1 MDNPMYVIV
10 NLALKKL
17 SIEEIAACNLAIM
30 LNGYDW
36 DEIPDHILGAKK
48 LDPLKTDNGKM
59 HQETKRV
66 LQELVNARVNAEVN
80 ARVNAETNY

>member
-1 MDNPMYVIV
+1 MDNPMYAIV
-10 NLALKKL
+10 NLTLKEL
-17 SIEEIAACNLAIM
+17 SIEEIAACNLAVM
-30 LNGYDW
+30 LNGHDW

-66 LQELVNARVNAEVN
+66 LQELVNARVNQGE
-80 ARVNAETNY
+80 